1 MTDVEPC
8 DFREPVSLFDYDQ
21 SEVVFAVAD
30 PSTETVAQYQ
40 PPSVTEPED
49 TRDPITYD
57 EKKGFWRRQFQPEPT
72 PSQRVFDW
80 GFGVA
85 FPIFCFAADPFVFR
99 GSLGGRAWLGEYMP
113 FANTLAF
120 VSIVAM
126 IVWLAWGKHFK
137 FAHAI
142 FGGLFAV
149 GGLIS
154 LVVGVALLPLSLL
167 ALIFL
172 IGALGFTPLFTS
184 VIYFRNSYRA
194 FLTAEETVPRSLVYH
209 TFFLVGILSFVIPY
223 LINVNA
229 GTWISPL
236 RFIYRAYYGPM
247 Y

>member
-72 PSQRVFDW
+72 GMQRGFDW
-80 GFGVA
+80 AFGVVM
-85 FPIFCFAADPFVFR
+85 PIICFFFDPVVFNRWPGDR
-99 GSLGGRAWLGEYMP
+99 GILGDYTPLAYTLALVSIVSMIAWLG
-113 FANTLAF
+113 
-120 VSIVAM
+120 
-126 IVWLAWGKHFK
+126 WGKHFR
-137 FAHAI
+137 FANAV

-247 Y
+247 

>member
-1 MTDVEPC
+1 MTEV

-21 SEVVFAVAD
+21 PEIVFAAESS
-30 PSTETVAQYQ
+30 PEATSQ
-40 PPSVTEPED
+40 PTQLSVTELEE
-49 TRDPITYD
+49 TKDPITYG

-85 FPIFCFAADPFVFR
+85 FPIFCFAADPFVFK

-113 FANTLAF
+113 FAYTLAF
-120 VSIVAM
+120 VSIVSM
-126 IVWLAWGKHFK
+126 IVWLAWGKHFQ
-137 FAHAI
+137 FANAI

-154 LVVGVALLPLSLL
+154 LLVGLVLLPFSLL
-167 ALIFL
+167 GLIVL
-172 IGALGFTPLFTS
+172 VGILGLTPLFTS

-194 FLTAEETVPRSLVYH
+194 FLSAEETVPQSLVYH

-223 LINVNA
+223 LINVNM

-247 Y
+247 F